1 MLKGLISALHTYI
14 TTRKLIAR
22 KQKVKGMS
30 IENQFFW
37 EGEKP
42 GSWIL
47 DVAGYRGFAF
57 WAWVKRGSRLQ
68 SRFTE
73 NGFTRFGRL
82 GLGFIGLR
90 SDRVVWHIGHH

>member
-1 MLKGLISALHTYI
+1 MMLKGLISVLHTYI
-14 TTRKLIAR
+14 TTRKLIAK
-22 KQKVKGMS
+22 KQKVKGIS

-68 SRFTE
+68 DHDSLRM
-73 NGFTRFGRL
+73 GSP
-82 GLGFIGLR
+82 GLEDW
-90 SDRVVWHIGHH
+90 S